1 MKKLIFFAGI
11 VLLVVFLSGNR
22 IENNKDFKTEIYY
35 VDHSMLRLI
44 PVDYSIENTTTQKA
58 ANKIIEAIIAGQ
70 DYNRK
75 ILRVVPDIKNCMQVK
90 IKDRTACVD
99 LKKEFL
105 KNFTDNKNQQLL
117 AIYSIV
123 NSLTSIDGVDNVE
136 FLIEGKKK
144 KIYYGGIDMRE
155 VFIPDY
161 YI

>member
-1 MKKLIFFAGI
+1 MKKLVFFSGIIFL
-11 VLLVVFLSGNR
+11 VLILSGNR
-22 IENNKDFKTEIYY
+22 IEKHSDFKTEIYY

-44 PVDYSIENTTTQKA
+44 PVDYNVINSTKEKA
-58 ANKIIEAIIAGQ
+58 AKKIIETIIEGQ

-75 ILRVVPDIKNCMQVK
+75 ILRVIPDVKNCIGVK
-90 IKDRTACVD
+90 IKDRTAYVD
-99 LKKEFL
+99 LKKDFQI
-105 KNFTDNKNQQLL
+105 NFTENKNHQLL

-136 FLIEGKKK
+136 FLIDGEKK
-144 KIYYGGIDMRE
+144 KINYGGIDMRE